1 MQINLVPIFA
11 MLMIIFMGMYF
22 FFHPSYQKSIQA
34 KYYYEIGDYKE
45 ALSLAKESF
54 NEDKYNRMSS
64 TVMAQS
70 IISLKYVEYINEAKK
85 YLDDINDIAIHEY
98 ISDAD
103 KAKIRLMCEIM
114 LGSYTKLASSVITD
128 KELVNNA
135 AKFHAKFE
143 SLLEKVHR

>member
-1 MQINLVPIFA
+1 
-11 MLMIIFMGMYF
+11 MGMYF

>member
-114 LGSYTKLASSVITD
+114 LGSYTKLAPSVITD

>member
-11 MLMIIFMGMYF
+11 LLMIIFMGLYF
-22 FFHPSYQKSIQA
+22 FFHPSYEKSIEA

-45 ALSLAKESF
+45 ALVLAKESF
-54 NEDKYNRMSS
+54 NIDKYNRMSS
-64 TVMAQS
+64 TIMAQS
-70 IISLKYVEYINEAKK
+70 LIALKYVDYIEDAKK
-85 YLDDINDIAIHEY
+85 YLEQINTIAIHEY

-114 LGSYTKLASSVITD
+114 LGSYKKLAPSVITD
-128 KELVNNA
+128 KDLVRDA
-135 AKFHAKFE
+135 AKFHKKFE